1 VSIAPTHYTSLK
13 PFRGFFE
20 TGMPCLMY
28 HKIGPRPR
36 GARIKGLYVSEELL
50 EDQLAELAA
59 AGFKTPPYG
68 QLPAGA
74 NEKKTIALT
83 FDDGFQSAF
92 KNALR
97 PLAKHGFHAIQFLV
111 VDRIGHFN
119 EWDAQMGDAREPLMD
134 TAQIKDW
141 LAAGHEIGA
150 HTLTHRYLTRVSM
163 REASEEIFTGKKKLE
178 DIFGLPIR
186 HFCYPYGDWNEPIR
200 DLVQKA
206 RYETACTTAF
216 GVNTTATPPMEL
228 RRIMSRHRSLSIKA
242 IKASLSG
249 AGK

>member
-1 VSIAPTHYTSLK
+1 LK

-36 GARIKGLYVSEELL
+36 AARIKGLYVSEKLL
-50 EDQLAELAA
+50 SSQLAELSA
-59 AGFKTPPYG
+59 AGFSTPPYG

-74 NEKKTIALT
+74 NAKKTLALT

-92 KNALR
+92 RNALA
-97 PLAKHGFHAIQFLV
+97 PLARYKFHAIQFLV
-111 VDRIGHFN
+111 ADRIGHFN
-119 EWDAQMGDAREPLMD
+119 EWEAPMGDVREPLMD
-134 TAQIKDW
+134 AAQIKEW

-150 HTLTHRYLTRVSM
+150 HTLTHRYLTRVSK
-163 REASEEIFTGKKKLE
+163 REAAEEILACKKKLE
-178 DIFGLPIR
+178 DQFGVPIR

-200 DLVQKA
+200 DLVREA
-206 RYETACTTAF
+206 GYDTACTTEF
-216 GVNTTATPPMEL
+216 GVNTTATPPLEL
-228 RRIMSRHRSLSIKA
+228 RRIMARHRSISIKS

-249 AGK
+249 AAS